1 MIWGF
6 HMEWKIFYVKIRSEN
21 NKESIEIEKVIPTVN
36 FKTVKN
42 EISKI
47 KINSS
52 GRVLSYSNTTI
63 NSEVNVIL
71 SNSKIKKG
79 YYFNKGDLLFQIK
92 DSDTRLLLES
102 KKSNYLNIISSILPD
117 IKLDYPDEYNKW
129 EKYFNSLSFNS
140 QIGELPKN

>member
-1 MIWGF
+1 MR
-6 HMEWKIFYVKIRSEN
+6 KILIIISSVVIIILFGIVGSVSYDMGISYGVKNAEKIRSEKN
-21 NKESIEIEKVIPTVN
+21 NESIDTEKEVPTVN
-36 FKTVKN
+36 FKTAKN

-63 NSEVNVIL
+63 SSEVSGTIL

-79 YYFNKGDLLFQIK
+79 YYFKKGDLLFQIK

-102 KKSNYLNIISSILPD
+102 KKSNYINTISSILP
-117 IKLDYPDEYNKW
+117 IR
-129 EKYFNSLSFNS
+129 LSD
-140 QIGELPKN
+140 